1 MATRKGLGQA
11 NILRTNNNTST
22 GYGVVYA
29 DEVSGHRTVA
39 NLTALYAL
47 HDWQLSASGDN
58 TDNDAIGQLWYVVD
72 ADGKNSG
79 AFYQLKDW
87 SKRKEAAGWSEF
99 KGTGASTAAAVTFDN
114 AASGMTAVTAQG
126 AIDELAAKKFDK
138 ASILQE
144 LGNAEDK
151 VMSQKATSTELN
163 KKFDKNS
170 IAQEPGDSEELVMSQ
185 KATTEIVRG
194 IKDGM
199 SASEYPAIRIE
210 DFSVGVTETG
220 SDRTA
225 KVLGKFNAWLNAVDF
240 SLSGKHIGHCIV
252 GLDGCNGDVYN
263 YVLSNN
269 KKGVQVLMGGYG
281 IKSDGTIESYDGY
294 DVLYRIKRANW
305 GDWKKFVDDTTEQHF
320 FNYDENFGNI
330 TSKIELSKRYTN
342 YLIGYYNTK
351 NSQYELYRYTRT
363 ELSDAY
369 WNNNMY
375 WNIIPCKSFEL
386 FVQMYKDIY
395 YNQSFNCNNL
405 RRIQQ
410 DEVMNLLDTSISLGV
425 GIDNKGVIQKGDVK
439 EASDHIVQGP
449 IYVKQLDNVVIYSED
464 RTVPNNKP
472 IIYKYDEV
480 GNFISKIDV
489 TTFPFI
495 VDVSDCTYIFVK
507 SYRIINLQVVPGTEP
522 FPASSKLWA
531 FRSLYSE
538 GVILPYNLYYLDN
551 LLLPYY
557 VENISINKGVEL
569 YGSFVLNIINR
580 EELFIPKGEGVININ
595 VGYGYRDAGPV
606 MQTQVKK
613 ARLST
618 ANKSPKI
625 LCIGDSFTE
634 IGTWQITLKDN
645 LENLGINAKFIGAM
659 HSVNTV
665 LNKVGISENQTGGR
679 LRANFIDA
687 VAGKCY
693 LVKVSGLSEKTMP
706 INFNRY
712 VTYTSNGY
720 TWTVWGYN
728 LSEEGDGTMRL
739 YCADA
744 AASLSE
750 TGILTKKSGTGD
762 ASINYT
768 NATEVNKNPFY
779 NPSEQKFDPQYYFNA
794 WGFDKPDVVCLMFGA
809 NDMTRSAFNKTF
821 WKDVKDFI
829 DAWKNVLP
837 DTKFVI
843 GSSKLYMSYAN
854 NWGASDKRSLKYNFA
869 YLSLLYKDSE
879 DIYICPTWANIDPK
893 NGFDV
898 TETVA
903 SKRFPDVKFKTNS
916 NVHPNVGGMQQIGD
930 AMTPYVID
938 ALN

>member
-1 MATRKGLGQA
+1 MYNSKYYTCEQIDQRLLEGYYDDAVAAGYTGSKSQYLAGLLQA
-11 NILRTNNNTST
+11 INYSANPTIT
-22 GYGVVYA
+22 A
-29 DEVSGHRTVA
+29 DKVA
-39 NLTALYAL
+39 YN
-47 HDWQLSASGDN
+47 SASGLYKNVQEALGEIARQTSKIKGTITQSNDLDSKKENSDIGLWFVNRKPDPGIVLVCYDFENHYVQVKLSATRNVSVNETTNKPSIQYRKYIDN
-58 TDNDAIGQLWYVVD
+58 AWTEWAEIEFNILKTHILQ
-72 ADGKNSG
+72 ADGI
-79 AFYQLKDW
+79 
-87 SKRKEAAGWSEF
+87 
-99 KGTGASTAAAVTFDN
+99 
-114 AASGMTAVTAQG
+114 
-126 AIDELAAKKFDK
+126 AIRDTPLNDYIKSIINPELAGKFDK
-138 ASILQE
+138 ASIVQE
-144 LGNAEDK
+144 
-151 VMSQKATSTELN
+151 
-163 KKFDKNS
+163 F
-170 IAQEPGDSEELVMSQ
+170 GDSEGLVMSQ

-194 IKDGM
+194 IKDD
-199 SASEYPAIRIE
+199 I
-210 DFSVGVTETG
+210 
-220 SDRTA
+220 
-225 KVLGKFNAWLNAVDF
+225 
-240 SLSGKHIGHCIV
+240 
-252 GLDGCNGDVYN
+252 
-263 YVLSNN
+263 
-269 KKGVQVLMGGYG
+269 
-281 IKSDGTIESYDGY
+281 
-294 DVLYRIKRANW
+294 
-305 GDWKKFVDDTTEQHF
+305 EQHF
-320 FNYDENFGNI
+320 FNYDENFRNI
-330 TSKIELSKRYTN
+330 TSKIKLSKRYTN

-363 ELSDAY
+363 ELSDVY
-369 WNNNMY
+369 WNNNAY
-375 WNIIPCKSFEL
+375 WHIIPCKSFEL

-395 YNQSFNCNNL
+395 YNQAFNCNNL
-405 RRIQQ
+405 RRIQE
-410 DEVMNLLDTSISLGV
+410 DEAMNLLDTSISLG
-425 GIDNKGVIQKGDVK
+425 IAINYNGVIQKGEKSIV
-439 EASDHIVQGP
+439 EIGADHVVQGP

-464 RTVPNNKP
+464 RYVPNNKP
-472 IIYKYDEV
+472 DIYKYDEV
-480 GNFISKIDV
+480 GNFISSIHV

-495 VDVSDCTYIFVK
+495 VDVSDCTYIFVR
-507 SYRIINLQVVPGTEP
+507 SYRVTNLQVVPGTTP

-569 YGSFVLNIINR
+569 YGSFGLNIINR

-595 VGYGYRDAGPV
+595 IGYGYRDVGTI

-634 IGTWQITLKDN
+634 MGTWQITLKDN
-645 LENLGINAKFIGAM
+645 LENLGINAEFIGAM
-659 HSVNTV
+659 HSVNTA

-739 YCADA
+739 YCTDA

-750 TGILTKKSGTGD
+750 TGVLTKKSGTGD

-779 NPSEQKFDPQYYFNA
+779 NPSEQKFDPQYYLSA

-809 NDMTRSAFNKTF
+809 NDMVRSSFNKTF

-843 GSSKLYMSYAN
+843 GSSKLYMPYAN
-854 NWGASDKRSLKYNFA
+854 NWGAPDKRSLKYNFA

-898 TETVA
+898 METVA

>member
-1 MATRKGLGQA
+1 MTVRKGLVQA

-22 GYGVVYA
+22 GYGVAYA

-47 HDWQLSASGDN
+47 NDWQLSASGDN

-79 AFYQLKDW
+79 ALYQLKDW
-87 SKRKEAAGWSEF
+87 SKRKEAAGWQQF
-99 KGTGASTAAAVTFDN
+99 KPFNPTSDLSDFVNKNELAATESAIQKQIATKANAQDVTNAIGELQDSIKNIAVTGGASTAAAVTFDN
-114 AASGMTAVTAQG
+114 AASGMTAVTAQA
-126 AIDELAAKKFDK
+126 AIDELSSK
-138 ASILQE
+138 I
-144 LGNAEDK
+144 
-151 VMSQKATSTELN
+151 
-163 KKFDKNS
+163 
-170 IAQEPGDSEELVMSQ
+170 SEEITV
-185 KATTEIVRG
+185 I
-194 IKDGM
+194 
-199 SASEYPAIRIE
+199 
-210 DFSVGVTETG
+210 
-220 SDRTA
+220 
-225 KVLGKFNAWLNAVDF
+225 
-240 SLSGKHIGHCIV
+240 
-252 GLDGCNGDVYN
+252 
-263 YVLSNN
+263 
-269 KKGVQVLMGGYG
+269 
-281 IKSDGTIESYDGY
+281 
-294 DVLYRIKRANW
+294 
-305 GDWKKFVDDTTEQHF
+305 EQHF
-320 FNYDENFGNI
+320 FNYDENFRNI
-330 TSKIELSKRYTN
+330 TSKIKLSKRYTN

-363 ELSDAY
+363 ELSDQY
-369 WNNNMY
+369 WNNKAY
-375 WNIIPCKSFEL
+375 WHIIPCKSFEL

-405 RRIQQ
+405 RRTQE

-425 GIDNKGVIQKGDVK
+425 GIQNNGVIQKGSNLDVEK
-439 EASDHIVQGP
+439 GSDHVVQGP

-464 RTVPNNKP
+464 RNVPNNKP
-472 IIYKYDEV
+472 TIFKYDEV

-495 VDVSDCTYIFVK
+495 IDVSDCTYIFVK
-507 SYRIINLQVVPGTEP
+507 SYRNTNLQVVPGTTP

-569 YGSFVLNIINR
+569 YGAFGLNIINR
-580 EELFIPKGEGVININ
+580 EELFIPKTVGVININ
-595 VGYGYRDAGPV
+595 VGYGYRNAGAV

-645 LENLGINAKFIGAM
+645 LENLGINAEFIGAM

-679 LRANFIDA
+679 LKANFIDA

-693 LVKVSGLSEKTMP
+693 LVKVRGLSEKTMP
-706 INFNRY
+706 INYDRY

-720 TWTVWGYN
+720 TWIVWGYN
-728 LSEEGDGTMRL
+728 LSEDGDGTMRL
-739 YCADA
+739 YCTDA

-750 TGILTKKSGTGD
+750 TGVLTKKSGIGD

-809 NDMTRSAFNKTF
+809 NDMTRSTFNNTF

-829 DAWKNVLP
+829 DAWKNVFP

-843 GSSKLYMSYAN
+843 GSSKSYMTYAN
-854 NWGASDKRSLKYNFA
+854 NWGESDKRSLKYNFA

-903 SKRFPDVKFKTNS
+903 SKRFPDVKFKAN
-916 NVHPNVGGMQQIGD
+916 NNIHPNVGGMQQIGD